1 MLSLSFSFFFFFF
14 VWEAVTP
21 PGSLPKNSLEYISYH
36 YHQFFN
42 LPTMKCLHLQAFYT
56 MGEELSNWGAGK
68 TSCLMRLH
76 TTALPSLLLFFPF
89 SPNPGVSVSHPCYS
103 YSCSAAP
110 LPIDTIAS
118 LFCQLPSFLMWIM
131 VLGLLDCRLV
141 WLLSL
146 FLLHLQNNELKIQTS
161 RKPKELNLKCHC
173 FGPLPGSSM
182 SSR

>member
-1 MLSLSFSFFFFFF
+1 MSPLAGLLYYGWRAQQLRSWKNLVSN
-14 VWEAVTP
+14 EA
-21 PGSLPKNSLEYISYH
+21 S
-36 YHQFFN
+36 
-42 LPTMKCLHLQAFYT
+42 
-56 MGEELSNWGAGK
+56 
-68 TSCLMRLH
+68 H
-76 TTALPSLLLFFPF
+76 TTALPSLLLFFPL
-89 SPNPGVSVSHPCYS
+89 SPNPGVSVSHPSYS

-110 LPIDTIAS
+110 LPINTIAS

-173 FGPLPGSSM
+173 LDPFLAHQRLQDKIQIPKHSPNL
-182 SSR
+182 SR